1 MLEQI
6 QALWR
11 PVTAAVMS
19 IVVLLIAL
27 GWLPAAAEEHVSAIL
42 TTAGGVLAA
51 LSASRTVQRVQEVK
65 AQAVPA
71 GVLLDALAKVK
82 PAAPDAVD
90 DVKRQLAQLQA
101 ELVRIGQAVQ
111 R

>member
-1 MLEQI
+1 MLDQL

-27 GWLPAAAEEHVSAIL
+27 GWLPAAAEEHASAIL

-65 AQAVPA
+65 AQQAPLGLPPEA
-71 GVLLDALAKVK
+71 IEGLKRLGAMIEPGPK
-82 PAAPDAVD
+82 P
-90 DVKRQLAQLQA
+90 
-101 ELVRIGQAVQ
+101 
-111 R
+111 